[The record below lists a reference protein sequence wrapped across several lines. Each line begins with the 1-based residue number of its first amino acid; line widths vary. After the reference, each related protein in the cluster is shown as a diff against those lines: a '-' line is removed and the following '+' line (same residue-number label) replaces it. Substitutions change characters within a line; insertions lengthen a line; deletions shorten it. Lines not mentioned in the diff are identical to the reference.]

1 MFIDYPLAV
10 ILAVSVLLITVGLAA
25 CILFAA
31 EEYDRIEELKD
42 RLCREKRWSD
52 YLELKEKAERAYK
65 TQFMNNLRET
75 ESTEPKE
82 ERKDA

>member
-10 ILAVSVLLITVGLAA
+10 ILAVSVLLIAVGLAA

-42 RLCREKRWSD
+42 KLCREKRWSD

-65 TQFMNNLRET
+65 MQFMNNLRET